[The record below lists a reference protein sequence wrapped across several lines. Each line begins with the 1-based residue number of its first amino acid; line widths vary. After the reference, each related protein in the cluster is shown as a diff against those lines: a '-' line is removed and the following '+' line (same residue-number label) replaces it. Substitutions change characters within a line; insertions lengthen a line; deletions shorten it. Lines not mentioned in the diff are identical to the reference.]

1 MSFLPRSRSNVCN
14 VAGGALGIILIVV
27 LLLGILSV
35 SVVQVLAN
43 GVPTEV
49 WVNDDWSGLS
59 SGTTVDGHT
68 IGYDAF
74 ATIQDGIDNV
84 ASGGT
89 VHVMPGEYLEQLM
102 IDKPLTLKAEGSG
115 VVVKPPSGTLTT
127 YSVTYDIPGGTKTR
141 TFAPLIMVKDVSG
154 DVVIDGLIIDG
165 NYELLSRGY
174 QGTDDPI
181 YTGIVY
187 SLSNGE
193 IRNCEIKNFRP
204 RPDETDLFNNG
215 FAIWVVGYS
224 EVLITGNNIHDYGWM
239 GIVVDGLNYDTVTI
253 EDNTITGW
261 GPTIQTGQNGIQ
273 VSRGAYAKIFSNT
286 ITDNVYTGEDWW
298 ASGII
303 FYDGLG
309 EVVGNLIKE
318 NQVGIDGIGGVT
330 DIHIHFNNIFG
341 NTYAGVYNEDG
352 GTLDAT
358 YNWWGDSEGPTV
370 ETPPASG
377 DSVYGDVDYT
387 PWLKAPLDSDP
398 DGTGVIASKQSGT
411 DETLEFPDSGVDIVV
426 TGSANVYVATY
437 ASNPGAAF
445 TGDIGNYIDVYV
457 PDVGRLTE
465 LEIRKHYTDAEINAL
480 GLAEGTLRLYWW
492 NGTDWVACSDTGV
505 NVYEN
510 YIWAR
515 IRDDTTPSLADLTGA
530 AFGAAGKSPVGGEI
544 LSMNETALVML
555 LIQKNLGCI
564 VLTALAIVAVVAAI
578 KRRR

>member
-1 MSFLPRSRSNVCN
+1 
-14 VAGGALGIILIVV
+14 
-27 LLLGILSV
+27 
-35 SVVQVLAN
+35 
-43 GVPTEV
+43 
-49 WVNDDWSGLS
+49 
-59 SGTTVDGHT
+59 
-68 IGYDAF
+68 
-74 ATIQDGIDNV
+74 
-84 ASGGT
+84 
-89 VHVMPGEYLEQLM
+89 
-102 IDKPLTLKAEGSG
+102 
-115 VVVKPPSGTLTT
+115 
-127 YSVTYDIPGGTKTR
+127 
-141 TFAPLIMVKDVSG
+141 
-154 DVVIDGLIIDG
+154 
-165 NYELLSRGY
+165 
-174 QGTDDPI
+174 
-181 YTGIVY
+181 
-187 SLSNGE
+187 
-193 IRNCEIKNFRP
+193 
-204 RPDETDLFNNG
+204 
-215 FAIWVVGYS
+215 
-224 EVLITGNNIHDYGWM
+224 
-239 GIVVDGLNYDTVTI
+239 VVDGLNYDTVTI
-253 EDNTITGW
+253 KDNTITGW